1 MKKTIA
7 MILATVIILGV
18 CAGGIAWICH
28 ALADRAEENSAME
41 QTGGGITTLGSTTGT
56 TGGASQPST
65 APSTVPTE
73 PTTPP
78 TEPTIPPT
86 EPTFPPA
93 EPEQPEQPEEPEEP
107 KQPGVF
113 QIGYSRANITPSYS
127 VPLAGYGNTS
137 MRMSTGIQ
145 SNLYTTCI
153 AITGSDGTTI
163 LQFQNDLISS
173 ANWIMKSI
181 RKSISKET
189 EVPESNIMI
198 AATHTHSAP
207 DINSSEESIVT
218 YREDLKKAMVTC
230 AVAAMADRKPATQMK
245 TGSVAVPVNTLNFV
259 RHYTT
264 EAGVVK
270 GDNFNDLVSSPYT
283 GHTHDA
289 DSSMQLIQ
297 FSREEGKD
305 VVMVNWQSH
314 PHRGG
319 GSKNYNITADIVG
332 EMRDHF
338 EEETDSLFI
347 YYTGASGNINPS
359 SRIAKENV
367 TADFYEQGKALA
379 DYAVKCYNESM
390 EVTEF
395 GDPTITYQS
404 YAGTVNHTEDH
415 LVDEALL
422 VQQEWTTN
430 NDFIAA
436 VTLAN
441 QYGINSPYHANAII
455 NKSKKGETM
464 DVKMYAYSI
473 GDVAFITAPY
483 EMFDENGVYV
493 KENSPFAMTFVITCC
508 NDTMCYIPSIEGYNN
523 QCYGAN
529 TGYFIPGTGETLAKE
544 YVSMLNGLYND

>member
-1 MKKTIA
+1 MRKIVA
-7 MILATVIILGV
+7 FILACIMVLGMAA
-18 CAGGIAWICH
+18 CGESDAAASG
-28 ALADRAEENSAME
+28 E
-41 QTGGGITTLGSTTGT
+41 TTAAAVSDGLM
-56 TGGASQPST
+56 
-65 APSTVPTE
+65 V
-73 PTTPP
+73 
-78 TEPTIPPT
+78 
-86 EPTFPPA
+86 
-93 EPEQPEQPEEPEEP
+93 
-107 KQPGVF
+107 
-113 QIGYSRANITPSYS
+113 GYSRLDITPKVS

-137 MRMSTGIQ
+137 ERMSRGFQTY
-145 SNLYTTCI
+145 LYTTCI
-153 AITGSDGTTI
+153 AYSDGEDTI
-163 LQFQNDLISS
+163 LVFQNDLSGANKKIVTNVREEIEKKLDVPGDHVMISG
-173 ANWIMKSI
+173 
-181 RKSISKET
+181 
-189 EVPESNIMI
+189 
-198 AATHTHSAP
+198 THTHSAP
-207 DINSSEESIVT
+207 DMSNNHPNITSYGQELEKT
-218 YREDLKKAMVTC
+218 MLKAAKEALEDLKPC
-230 AVAAMADRKPATQMK
+230 
-245 TGSVAVPVNTLNFV
+245 TGMYHGTTRPEGLNFV

-264 EAGVVK
+264 ADPNVFK
-270 GDNFNDLVSSPYT
+270 GDNLNTLDPNPVT
-283 GHTHDA
+283 GHLSEPDNLLQVVRIDREDA
-289 DSSMQLIQ
+289 DSLVLI
-297 FSREEGKD
+297 
-305 VVMVNWQSH
+305 NWQSH